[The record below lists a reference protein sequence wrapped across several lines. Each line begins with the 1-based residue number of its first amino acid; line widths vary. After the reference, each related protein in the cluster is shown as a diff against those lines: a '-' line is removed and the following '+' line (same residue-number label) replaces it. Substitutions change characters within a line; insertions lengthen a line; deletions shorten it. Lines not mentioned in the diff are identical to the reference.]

1 MKADWDAALSASRL
15 LDRRRIVLLI
25 GDRRSRWKAPFSGV
39 VVVSGVVVGLNNKAK
54 VTMRRSYAC
63 RTHRVLELALDHS
76 PGKLPERESTHD
88 FF

>member
-25 GDRRSRWKAPFSGV
+25 GDRRSRWKAPF
-39 VVVSGVVVGLNNKAK
+39 SGVVVGLNNKAK